1 MSEPMPRGK
10 KILFI
15 TAILFT
21 LTMIGFAIDLA
32 SRTTRP
38 GAKKQLQE
46 RITKEIKKDSVK

>member
-1 MSEPMPRGK
+1 MPRGK